1 VVRDRALGVSPRFGL
16 VALERLT
23 CRARYPPDKSAN
35 RRRIR
40 MREAH
45 RPHRVRD
52 APWPIRLGRLAP
64 DVGQAERDGERMT
77 PHSLA
82 RQPVGAERLRP
93 LPVVDQVGEPIE
105 ICLDRVGVA
114 SLNERTRLSRTQHAP
129 LLVYLA
135 EVALVSD
142 LERAM
147 RWDGDSRQDDVR
159 VDDNRDHGPVRES
172 APRTR
177 SLTRIHETKA
187 QRSDGR
193 R

>member
-1 VVRDRALGVSPRFGL
+1 
-16 VALERLT
+16 
-23 CRARYPPDKSAN
+23 
-35 RRRIR
+35 

-114 SLNERTRLSRTQHAP
+114 SLNERTRLSGAQHAP
-129 LLVYLA
+129 LFVIMSMFD
-135 EVALVSD
+135 VVND
-142 LERAM
+142 LERTM
-147 RWDGDSRQDDVR
+147 RWDRDSRQDDVR
-159 VDDNRDHGPVRES
+159 VDGDRDHGASRES
-172 APRTR
+172 APQTR
-177 SLTRIHETKA
+177 SLTRIRQTKA
-187 QRSDGR
+187 QRPDGDGHSGW
-193 R
+193 